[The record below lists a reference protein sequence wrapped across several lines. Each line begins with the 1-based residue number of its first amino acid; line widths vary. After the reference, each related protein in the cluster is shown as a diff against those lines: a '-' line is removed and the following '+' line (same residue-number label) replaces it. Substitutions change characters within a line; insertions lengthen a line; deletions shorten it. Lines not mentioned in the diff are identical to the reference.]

1 MAPPDGRPDLDAIAR
16 AHGATSAVLPAD
28 APAGPGPRLLELR
41 GAPAR
46 PAELEALAAGLG
58 ESDLV
63 LLWVRD
69 RGEDTATLAA
79 WRDAVWPLL
88 HLGAIWTAGADGLRR
103 TTLQGSES
111 LAGAGGWEGAVLVGS
126 RRSHVLAPD
135 STAQKFD
142 ANAKGWD
149 GEPGTPG
156 YGHFRWMRRL
166 VARQA
171 GRPEG
176 AARSFRRIL
185 DFGSGAGWV
194 GIEAALQ
201 NPGASLAAFDP
212 SPAMVEIASANAKA
226 SGLADFTGRV
236 GFGED
241 PPFPAEGEDPY
252 DLVLSSGVIS
262 FSPDHEAWLD
272 GLART
277 VAPGGTL
284 VVGDIHGGSRGFQR
298 RRRSKPL
305 LPVRELS
312 ACTRDQVRAGLEA
325 RGFRFHRWFGYQL
338 SRPVPE
344 LMHLD
349 ATRLGGVLARP
360 LLGLNRLAAGAD
372 RLLGSP
378 AQDLFDSWVMRL
390 HRPS

>member
-16 AHGATSAVLPAD
+16 AHGASSAVLPAG
-28 APAGPGPRLLELR
+28 APAGPGPRALELS
-41 GAPAR
+41 GAPAP
-46 PAELEALAAGLG
+46 PAELADLAAGLG

-69 RGEDTATLAA
+69 RGDDATLAA

-88 HLGAIWTAGADGLRR
+88 HLGAVWSAGPSGLRR
-103 TTLQGSES
+103 TTLQGSE
-111 LAGAGGWEGAVLVGS
+111 AQEGASGWGGAVLVGS

-166 VARQA
+166 VAQQA
-171 GRPEG
+171 GSPEG
-176 AARSFRRIL
+176 GARSFQRIL

-201 NPGASLAAFDP
+201 NPGASLSAFDP
-212 SPAMVEIASANAKA
+212 SPAMVEIASANAKG
-226 SGLADFTGRV
+226 SGLVDFTGRV

-241 PPFPAEGEDPY
+241 PPFPAEGEAPY

-312 ACTRDQVRAGLEA
+312 ACTRGQVREGLEA
-325 RGFRFHRWFGYQL
+325 RGFRFDRWFGYQL

-360 LLGLNRLAAGAD
+360 LLGLNRVAAGAD

-378 AQDLFDSWVMRL
+378 AQNLFDSWVMRL
-390 HRPS
+390 HRPA

>member
-1 MAPPDGRPDLDAIAR
+1 MAASSTPPLQHIVA
-16 AHGATSAVLPAD
+16 AHGASGELLGPD
-28 APAGPGPRLLELR
+28 APAGPGPRLLEVQGPPSPPSSLT
-41 GAPAR
+41 
-46 PAELEALAAGLG
+46 ALDERLG

-63 LLWVRD
+63 LVHVM
-69 RGEDTATLAA
+69 DTKADAALAA
-79 WRDAVWPLL
+79 WRDALWPLL
-88 HLGAIWTAGADGLRR
+88 HLGAVWTASGSGLRR
-103 TTLQGSES
+103 TTLQGTEEQ
-111 LAGAGGWEGAVLVGS
+111 AGPHDWSGAVLVAS

-166 VARQA
+166 VALQA
-171 GRPEG
+171 GRPANG
-176 AARSFRRIL
+176 GGSFQRIL

-194 GIEAALQ
+194 GVEAALR

-212 SPAMVEIASANAKA
+212 SPAMVEIAAGNAQA
-226 SGLADFTGRV
+226 AGIADFTGRV
-236 GFGED
+236 GFGEA
-241 PPFPAEGEDPY
+241 PPFPAEGEEPY

-262 FSPDHEAWLD
+262 FSPDHEAWMD

-284 VVGDIHGGSRGFQR
+284 VVGDIHGGSTGFR
-298 RRRSKPL
+298 RRRRTKPL

-312 ACTRDQVRAGLEA
+312 ACRREDVRAGLEA
-325 RGFRFHRWFGYQL
+325 RGFTFDRWFGYQL

-349 ATRLGGVLARP
+349 ATRLGGVLSWP
-360 LLGLNRLAAGAD
+360 LLAINRLAAGAD
-372 RLLGSP
+372 RALGSP
-378 AQDLFDSWVMRL
+378 AQGLFDSWVMRL
-390 HRPS
+390 HRAR